1 MYEFKSRV
9 RYSECDRFG
18 RLSISGVI
26 NYLQDTATL
35 HSEDKNVG
43 LSYLKEHDEGWV
55 VTNYTM
61 NINDFPKMGEEI
73 TVRTY
78 PHDMKSCVAYRSFE
92 MLDGRGKRFAAV
104 NSTWTLMN
112 IRELKPVKVSE
123 EMLKAYD
130 PLICPDFTPVSVKLK
145 PEGTEEK
152 VGAFKVTE
160 AEIDTNGHM
169 NNGAYARIA
178 DKFLPEDHKISSCAF
193 QYKKM
198 LFLDDE
204 AQVFRAE
211 KADGGLQIIF
221 RKDGEICFMAEF
233 GRTGI
238 CVLKK

>member
-1 MYEFKSRV
+1 MKKTIAYIDGYNLYYGLLKGTKFKWLDMVALVKGMLRADHELVKV
-9 RYSECDRFG
+9 RYF
-18 RLSISGVI
+18 
-26 NYLQDTATL
+26 TA
-35 HSEDKNVG
+35 
-43 LSYLKEHDEGWV
+43 
-55 VTNYTM
+55 
-61 NINDFPKMGEEI
+61 P
-73 TVRTY
+73 VRTY

-92 MLDGRGKRFAAV
+92 MLDGSGKRFAAV
-104 NSTWTLMN
+104 NSTWALMN